1 MHFGSRGKDKES
13 SVLPDLSGITDITD
27 EEELQEIQ
35 KIVDRLDKDE
45 KVMFVAKQSRYR
57 PGGSKVAPDTLFVTP
72 KRLIVR
78 DPSMMGMRENFW
90 LINYDK
96 ISSID
101 LERGMF
107 SSTLKIMASGYS
119 GDIDAIKKE
128 KAESILSYIRE
139 KMYEASNAVH
149 NQAQATVS
157 SNPQL
162 SLTDELAKLV
172 KFKEQGVLSEAE
184 FTQMK
189 QELLKRF

>member
-1 MHFGSRGKDKES
+1 MQILKREKEKVPLS
-13 SVLPDLSGITDITD
+13 SGATDITD
-27 EEELQEIQ
+27 KDELEEIQ
-35 KIVDRLDKDE
+35 RVADRLDKDE
-45 KVMFVAKQSRYR
+45 KIIFVAKQSRYR
-57 PGGSKVAPDTLFVTP
+57 PGGSKVSPNTLFVTS
-72 KRLIVR
+72 KRLIIR

-119 GDIDAIKKE
+119 GDIDAINKE
-128 KAESILSYIRE
+128 KAETILSFIRE
-139 KMYEASNAVH
+139 KMDKISSTAAAH
-149 NQAQATVS
+149 NQVYAPATTTP
-157 SNPQL
+157 NLQL

-184 FTQMK
+184 FAQMK
-189 QELLKRF
+189 QELLKKF

>member
-1 MHFGSRGKDKES
+1 
-13 SVLPDLSGITDITD
+13 VI
-27 EEELQEIQ
+27 
-35 KIVDRLDKDE
+35 
-45 KVMFVAKQSRYR
+45 FVAKQSRYR

-119 GDIDAIKKE
+119 GDIDAINKQ
-128 KAESILSYIRE
+128 KAETILSYIRE
-139 KMYEASNAVH
+139 KMDQSSSAGH
-149 NQAQATVS
+149 NQAKSTSTSSPQVS
-157 SNPQL
+157 F
-162 SLTDELAKLV
+162 TDELAKLV

-184 FTQMK
+184 FNQMK
-189 QELLKRF
+189 QELMKKL